1 MNIAKR
7 YRQMI
12 YAGAICL
19 AIIAATILVGVNPM
33 TQATTDANLATDQN
47 NALLNVEIARLNHLL
62 MLTRNKMTVDAQ
74 LAAQEYAMPEEAR
87 VSELVDSLNNAA
99 NANGLVVTSLTVG
112 DPEKYVIP
120 PVIHREQDMV
130 AFLATASSS
139 VKDIPVTLSVD
150 GKFSALF
157 SFLNDVQ
164 NGERITLVRGIQLQP
179 GATAGMYTLQI
190 QAYVFIV
197 TRK

>member
-1 MNIAKR
+1 
-7 YRQMI
+7 MI
-12 YAGAICL
+12 YASAIC
-19 AIIAATILVGVNPM
+19 ITSITITILVGVNPM
-33 TQATTDANLATDQN
+33 TQTANDANLATDQN

-112 DPEKYVIP
+112 DPERYVIP
-120 PVIHREQDMV
+120 TVIHREQDIA

-157 SFLNDVQ
+157 SFLDDVQ